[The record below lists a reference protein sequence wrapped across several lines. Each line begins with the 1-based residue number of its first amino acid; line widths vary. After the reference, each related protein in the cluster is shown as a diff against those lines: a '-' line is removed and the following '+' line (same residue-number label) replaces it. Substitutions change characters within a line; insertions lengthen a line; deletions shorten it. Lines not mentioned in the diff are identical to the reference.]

1 MNETENLSI
10 YHHAKFLLQ
19 WDLRERA
26 KKVCEGLVTISPQF
40 ALGWSL
46 LSEIYESGDK
56 SLDYIRRAYQLD
68 PENMAICMA
77 YCRSEIDSGSVKN
90 AKVALQKI
98 CIREDFWGQRAQLM
112 LKRI

>member
-46 LSEIYESGDK
+46 LSEIYESGEK

-68 PENMAICMA
+68 PENMTICMA
-77 YCRSEIDSGSVKN
+77 YCRLEIDHGNLKN
-90 AKVALQKI
+90 ATLALQKVSQ
-98 CIREDFWGQRAQLM
+98 RDDFWGQRARLM